1 MFCLVYNLI
10 NILYQMAGHAFE
22 VKFQDPKYFAP
33 QQRDYTALLSVEHAV
48 RWGVVLLGV
57 E

>member
-1 MFCLVYNLI
+1 MFCLVYDLI